1 MTESTEKQGGLQ
13 HIGTL
18 LLSPAL
24 WPLHVDVSGDN
35 EKRVLFEIKAAIAEH
50 VGLGSEGRDSCNMV
64 FMVPVFAVGQ
74 WSVPCHLYFNKMLI
88 GQ

>member
-1 MTESTEKQGGLQ
+1 MSTNASTHLHATAQVLFNWLMTESTEKQGGLQ

-24 WPLHVDVSGDN
+24 WPLDVDVSGDS

-50 VGLGSEGRDSCNMV
+50 VGLGSE
-64 FMVPVFAVGQ
+64 
-74 WSVPCHLYFNKMLI
+74 
-88 GQ
+88 